1 MRAMEIYLKQV
12 LAGVLIE
19 ETRNHYVFRYEDDY
33 YKDPNK
39 PAISLT
45 MPKTQKEYSS
55 PYLFPVFSNMLSE
68 GANRKLQSRLLQID
82 ENDDFGI
89 LMATGQYD
97 TIGAITIKKIEHQ

>member
-1 MRAMEIYLKQV
+1 MRAIEIYFKRV

-19 ETRNHYVFRYEDDY
+19 ENRNHYVFRYEDGY

-68 GANRKLQSRLLQID
+68 GQI
-82 ENDDFGI
+82 ENCKADYC
-89 LMATGQYD
+89 T
-97 TIGAITIKKIEHQ
+97 